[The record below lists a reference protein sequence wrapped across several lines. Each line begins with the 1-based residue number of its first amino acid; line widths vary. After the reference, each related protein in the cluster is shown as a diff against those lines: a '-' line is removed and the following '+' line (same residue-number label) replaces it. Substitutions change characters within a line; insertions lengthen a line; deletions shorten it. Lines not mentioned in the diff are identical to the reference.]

1 MRTLVRLTAILAA
14 IVLTTSAALAQDKH
28 RIIAVNYPLQ
38 YFAERLL
45 GDAAEVIYPVPKG
58 FDPSFWRPSIAD
70 ISSVQSADLIL
81 LNGAGFATWTS
92 KVSLP
97 RSKLVDT
104 SRGLEDRFIATE
116 SITHSHGEGGE
127 HSHEGTASYT
137 WLDLSLAAAQA
148 QAIADA
154 IKIRGMVDS
163 GVVDERMLALAEEL
177 NVLDAASR
185 ATLQDV
191 TDTVFIA
198 THPRYQYLARAFGLK
213 ILALE
218 WDAGAMPDDDQL
230 AELEALT
237 RESGATVLIWEAEPP
252 AAAIDAANS
261 LGLESVVFPPMAVQ
275 PSRRALPETYETSV
289 QDLVEAAERA
299 KRG

>member
-1 MRTLVRLTAILAA
+1 MRAFLRLVVLAA
-14 IVLTTSAALAQDKH
+14 SLVVSNPALAQDKP
-28 RIIAVNYPLQ
+28 RIVAVNYPLH

-45 GDAAEVIYPVPKG
+45 GDEAEVIYPVPEG
-58 FDPSFWRPSIAD
+58 VDPSFWRPSVAD
-70 ISSVQSADLIL
+70 ISTIQSVDLIL

-137 WLDLSLAAAQA
+137 WLDLSLAEAQA

-154 IKIRGMVDS
+154 IKARGLADS
-163 GVVDERMLALAEEL
+163 GVVDKRMSELSEEL
-177 NVLDAASR
+177 NALDKAARS
-185 ATLQDV
+185 TLEGV
-191 TDTVFIA
+191 ADTLFIA
-198 THPRYQYLARAFGLK
+198 THPRYQYLARAYGLE

-218 WDAGAMPDDDQL
+218 WEAGAMPDDEDL
-230 AELEALT
+230 AELETLKN
-237 RESGATVLIWEAEPP
+237 ESGATVLIWEAGPP

-261 LGLESVVFPPMAVQ
+261 LGLESVVFPPMAV
-275 PSRRALPETYETSV
+275 PPTMTSLTEGFGASVEALAA
-289 QDLVEAAERA
+289 AAERA
-299 KRG
+299 NSG